1 MVSKQLAL
9 LKSFIE
15 LFVIASFCFIV
26 AAFKRIDYPLLTHNF
41 GSHLLK
47 MRPAGA
53 FRFVTLFNL
62 QGTRRLAEHLVLYKI
77 HSSLSRTF
85 FKFFKLLCF
94 IFCITAVHRTAWL

>member
-1 MVSKQLAL
+1 
-9 LKSFIE
+9 
-15 LFVIASFCFIV
+15 
-26 AAFKRIDYPLLTHNF
+26 
-41 GSHLLK
+41 

-85 FKFFKLLCF
+85 FKFFQTSSFHLLSYRRSPDSLLILADHPTF
-94 IFCITAVHRTAWL
+94 VNTFFRLFSEKNHPRVFHAGDGKDPLYYVGENVP